1 LFKNIETLKFAE
13 FRHFWK
19 MGQETSFS
27 RSRELRMLL
36 ITPPFFVFFAKKQ
49 RKKLAKKWAFTK
61 FEAQF
66 RRVPLPMLSDVTEVI
81 GTS

>member
-1 LFKNIETLKFAE
+1 
-13 FRHFWK
+13 
-19 MGQETSFS
+19 
-27 RSRELRMLL
+27 
-36 ITPPFFVFFAKKQ
+36 VFFAKKQ